1 MIAKSDWFT
10 LSIIILLVKCSH
22 ALSAVSVNLDW
33 SIVDFAHSLK
43 LDIIAPYSIT
53 TFTLAVKF
61 DILICDK
68 DLKIFLARLNV
79 LHAFL
84 PHLLMVVRRTVNLV

>member
-1 MIAKSDWFT
+1 MIAKSDRLT
-10 LSIIILLVKCSH
+10 LSIIILLVECSH
-22 ALSAVSVNLDW
+22 ALSAVSVDLNR

-43 LDIIAPYSIT
+43 LDIITPNSIA

-61 DILICDK
+61 DILISDK
-68 DLKIFLARLNV
+68 DLKIILSRLYV

-84 PHLLMVVRRTVNLV
+84 PHLLMVV